1 MHSNNFTAFYVL
13 SCMNELKAGAA
24 LNYAVIFLN
33 ILVGLLYTPYMLHR
47 LGQSEYGL
55 YSLVASV
62 IACLT
67 ILDLGLGNAV
77 VRYTAK
83 YRSEGR
89 DGEEQYELFG
99 LFLVLYS
106 VIGVLALVVGGVF
119 MAHFDAWFGH
129 TMSPHEAGRAR
140 LMLLLLVLNV
150 AFTFPMSIFSSILTA
165 YERFVFPRLLQIVRI
180 LLNTGVMVAL
190 LAMGYKALALVVVQT
205 VLNVLT
211 LTVHWLY
218 CRWRLR
224 VKIRFGGIDTGL
236 LKEVGVYSFWVF
248 LGVVTDRVYWSTGQ
262 FVLALY
268 QGTEAVAVFAVAIQ
282 LSLLYMTFSTSIS
295 GVFLP
300 RVTGMVTCRASEAE
314 ISRLFIRTG
323 RIQFMVMALILTGFA
338 VFGRSFVR
346 LWAGPG
352 YEGAYPIALLLFAS
366 LTVPM
371 IQNLGITIL
380 QARNRMKFRSLLY
393 LVIAFASLFG
403 QFVLARSY
411 GGMGVAIAISG
422 ALLVGQG
429 VVMNLY
435 YHRCQ
440 KLDMRAFWAEIG
452 RMSVVPVL
460 MVVAASVALRGIALD
475 TWGKLGVAIVGYLS
489 VYVPLFYWL
498 EIKEG
503 RQHFKTI
510 S

>member
-1 MHSNNFTAFYVL
+1 
-13 SCMNELKAGAA
+13 MNQLKAGAA
-24 LNYAVIFLN
+24 LNYAVIILN

-89 DGEEQYELFG
+89 DEEQYELFG
-99 LFLVLYS
+99 MFLMLYLG
-106 VIGVLALVVGGVF
+106 IGVLALVAGGVF
-119 MAHFDAWFGH
+119 VAHFDGWFGH
-129 TMSPHEAGRAR
+129 TMTLHELERAR
-140 LMLLLLVLNV
+140 QMLMLLVLNV
-150 AFTFPMSIFSSILTA
+150 AFTFPMSIFGSILTA
-165 YERFVFPRLLQIVRI
+165 YERFVFPRVLQIVRI
-180 LLNTGVMVAL
+180 LLSTGVMVAL
-190 LAMGYKALALVVVQT
+190 LAMGCKALALVVVQT
-205 VLNVLT
+205 VFNVLT
-211 LTVHWLY
+211 LTIHWLY
-218 CRWRLR
+218 CRYCLR
-224 VKIRFGGIDTGL
+224 VKIRFRTFRKGL

-248 LGVVTDRVYWSTGQ
+248 LSVVMDRIYWSTGQ

-268 QGTEAVAVFAVAIQ
+268 DGTDAVAVFSVAIQ
-282 LSLLYMTFSTSIS
+282 LSLLYMSFSTSIS

-300 RVTGMVTCRASEAE
+300 RVTGMVTCRASEADV
-314 ISRLFIRTG
+314 SHLFLRTG
-323 RIQFMVMALILTGFA
+323 RIQFAVMALVLTGFA

-346 LWAGPG
+346 LWAGPE
-352 YEGAYPIALLLFAS
+352 YEGAYAIALLLFVS

-380 QARNRMKFRSLLY
+380 QARNQMKFRSLLY
-393 LVIAFASLFG
+393 LVIAFISLG
-403 QFVLARSY
+403 AQFVLARRY

-429 VVMNLY
+429 VAMNVY

-440 KLDMRAFWAEIG
+440 KLDMRAFWCEIG
-452 RMSVVPVL
+452 RMSVVPII
-460 MVVAASVALRGIALD
+460 VALSASIALQGIVLD
-475 TWGKLGVAIVGYLS
+475 TWMKLAVAIGIYLL
-489 VYVPLFYWL
+489 VYVPLFYRYSMRGPL
-498 EIKEG
+498 
-503 RQHFKTI
+503 
-510 S
+510 